1 MTNGYIDTD
10 NIHSLYPRMFL
21 PLPNGFTV
29 ESRVV
34 RTQVKEF
41 NKIRDFD
48 ATSELHKYLT
58 SGYRVIMCN
67 RIGDELEYIL
77 EKVGRTNEEKIN
89 IHNKKDVRKMD

>member
-1 MTNGYIDTD
+1 MTNGYVDTD
-10 NIHSLYPRMFL
+10 NIHSLYPRKDL
-21 PLPNGFTV
+21 PITHGYTV

-58 SGYRVIMCN
+58 TGYRVIM
-67 RIGDELEYIL
+67 
-77 EKVGRTNEEKIN
+77 
-89 IHNKKDVRKMD
+89 